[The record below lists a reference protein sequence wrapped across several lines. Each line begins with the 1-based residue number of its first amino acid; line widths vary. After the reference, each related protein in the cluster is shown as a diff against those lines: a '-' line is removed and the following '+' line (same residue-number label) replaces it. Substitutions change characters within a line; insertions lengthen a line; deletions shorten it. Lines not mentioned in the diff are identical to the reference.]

1 MVDRL
6 TAASAAPY
14 HAVMGPAEALIVLA
28 FMVVPL
34 ALVVAGVVG
43 VRRHLARQKAV
54 ETRLAR
60 LEDATV
66 DHHPG

>member
-1 MVDRL
+1 MATTSGDTPRPTPPV
-6 TAASAAPY
+6 TAA
-14 HAVMGPAEALIVLA
+14 AEALIVLA
-28 FMVVPL
+28 SLVIPL
-34 ALVVAGVVG
+34 AVVVAGVVG
-43 VRRHLARQKAV
+43 VRRHLARQRAV